1 MNIFLLRKEQNL
13 DYDKKYMTYLSI
25 NTNSYKKKLPDP
37 KKVKPVHQQDN
48 KRSEDSSLTS
58 AERKNLNNTDIEEK
72 NPKEKNV
79 HSSNSIGLSHRNSTA
94 LLYEVKTILYVHL
107 RYPEEIIL
115 CVDYNTG
122 DIITNVLHLPE
133 NYWRIICFET
143 KTFPENK
150 FRVSLHD
157 VGYWASYNNKVYYLY
172 HGKTVPLL
180 KNKSI

>member
-1 MNIFLLRKEQNL
+1 
-13 DYDKKYMTYLSI
+13 MTYLSI
-25 NTNSYKKKLPDP
+25 NTNLYKKELAKE
-37 KKVKPVHQQDN
+37 KKVTPVRKKDN

-58 AERKNLNNTDIEEK
+58 SERKYLNNVDNEEK
-72 NPKEKNV
+72 NPKQNNEN
-79 HSSNSIGLSHRNSTA
+79 SSNGANLIGLSPGNPTA
-94 LLYEVKTILYVHL
+94 LVHEVNPILYVHL

-122 DIITNVLHLPE
+122 DIITNILHLPE
-133 NYWRIICFET
+133 SYWGIICFET

-150 FRVSLHD
+150 FRVSLYD
-157 VGYWASYNNKVYYLY
+157 VGYWASYNSKVHYLY